1 VETELPQIQFRR
13 RRRAG
18 DTDEIRYQKL
28 IASGERRLEYLD
40 KRIDDRLGSRGSLEF
55 DKAER
60 LFVVAALQALRFHQ
74 SLLYDDRN
82 PLKALRDLLYH
93 LELLELVSD
102 HPDHDELRRVVAR
115 ARVILQ
121 EQPGD

>member
-1 VETELPQIQFRR
+1 VGDTLPEIQFRR
-13 RRRAG
+13 SRIRRDDG
-18 DTDEIRYQKL
+18 EIRYQKL
-28 IASGERRLEYLD
+28 IGSGERRLEYLD
-40 KRIDDRLGSRGSLEF
+40 RRIDDRIGSLGSLTF

-74 SLLYDDRN
+74 SLLYADRN

-93 LELLELVSD
+93 LELLELPTD
-102 HPDHDELRRVVAR
+102 HPDHDELRKVIAR